1 MHFITFS
8 RQLGSNGTETARR
21 VAEKLG
27 YRFIDTA
34 AIENAALEMG
44 ILESVSDLDE
54 KVPSLFQRIF
64 SHKPSINLA
73 RLNSVINE
81 LAQKGDAV
89 FLGRGG
95 HMLLK
100 AFGCGLHVRVV
111 ATRKTRIRN
120 LKAQGYGEDLAEK
133 LMERS
138 DAERSSFMKFAFK
151 VDWEDAELYDVVLN
165 TDKLSID
172 SAVNTVLALARSS
185 EINACSLHALES
197 LGNLALAGRVEAAIT
212 EAGLSYGPGTS
223 VIAAVEEP
231 GKVCLSGLV
240 EDELSKKR
248 AEEVVKTVKGV
259 TVTDNQIRIRPSDRH
274 A

>member
-8 RQLGSNGTETARR
+8 RKLGAKGTELAGR
-21 VAEKLG
+21 VAETMG
-27 YRFIDTA
+27 YRFIDTT
-34 AIENAALEMG
+34 AIESAAQEMG
-44 ILESVSDLDE
+44 LLESVSEMDE

-100 AFGCGLHVRVV
+100 AFGCGLHIRVV
-111 ATRKTRIRN
+111 ASRKSRIRN
-120 LKAQGYGEDLAEK
+120 LKTQGYSEDLAEK
-133 LMERS
+133 LIDHS
-138 DAERSSFMKFAFK
+138 DTERSSFMKFAFK
-151 VDWEDAELYDVVLN
+151 VDWEDPELYDVVLN
-165 TDKLSID
+165 TDKLSVD
-172 SAVNTVLALARSS
+172 SAVDTVVALARSA

-197 LGNLALAGRVEAAIT
+197 LGYLALAGRVEAAIT

-223 VIAAVEEP
+223 VMAAVEKP
-231 GKVCLSGLV
+231 GKVRLTGLV
-240 EDELSKKR
+240 EDEQSKKR
-248 AEEVVKTVKGV
+248 AEEVVKKVKGV
-259 TVTDNQIRIRPSDRH
+259 TAIDNQIRIRPSDRH

>member
-8 RQLGSNGTETARR
+8 RKLGANGTEIAKR

-27 YRFIDTA
+27 YRFIDTT
-34 AIENAALEMG
+34 AIENAAQEMG
-44 ILESVSDLDE
+44 LLESVSEMDE

-111 ATRKTRIRN
+111 ANRKTRIRN
-120 LKAQGYGEDLAEK
+120 LKAQGYSEDLAEK
-133 LMERS
+133 LIDHS
-138 DAERSSFMKFAFK
+138 DTERSSFMKFAFK
-151 VDWEDAELYDVVLN
+151 VDWEDAELYDAVLN
-165 TDKLSID
+165 TDKLSVD
-172 SAVNTVLALARSS
+172 LAVNTVVALARSS

-197 LGNLALAGRVEAAIT
+197 LGNLALEGRAQAAII
-212 EAGLSYGPGTS
+212 EAGLSYGLETS
-223 VIAAVEEP
+223 VLVTVDEP
-231 GKVCLSGLV
+231 GKVRLSGLV
-240 EDELSKKR
+240 EDEQSKIR
-248 AEEVVKTVKGV
+248 AEEVVKKVKGV
-259 TVTDNQIRIRPSDRH
+259 TAIDNQIRVRPSDRH

>member
-8 RQLGSNGTETARR
+8 RKLDSNGTEIARR
-21 VAEKLG
+21 V
-27 YRFIDTA
+27 
-34 AIENAALEMG
+34 M
-44 ILESVSDLDE
+44 DE
-54 KVPSLFQRIF
+54 KVPALFQRIF

-81 LAQKGDAV
+81 LAKKGDAV

-111 ATRKTRIRN
+111 ASRKTRIRN
-120 LKAQGYGEDLAEK
+120 LEAQGYGEDLAEK
-133 LMERS
+133 LIEHS
-138 DAERSSFMKFAFK
+138 DAERSSFMKFAYK
-151 VDWEDAELYDVVLN
+151 VDWEDVEMYDVVLN

-172 SAVNTVLALARSS
+172 SAVDTVAALARSS

-197 LGNLALAGRVEAAIT
+197 LGNLALEGRVEAAII
-212 EAGLSYGPGTS
+212 EAGLSYGLETS
-223 VIAAVEEP
+223 VLATVDEP
-231 GKVCLSGLV
+231 GRVCLSGIV
-240 EDELSKKR
+240 ENEQSKKR
-248 AEEVVKTVKGV
+248 AEEVVKKVKGV
-259 TVTDNQIRIRPSDRH
+259 SAIENQIRIRPSDRH

>member
-8 RQLGSNGTETARR
+8 RQLGSNGTGIARR
-21 VAEKLG
+21 VAEKLK

-44 ILESVSDLDE
+44 ILESVSELDE
-54 KVPSLFQRIF
+54 RVPSIFQRIF

-111 ATRKTRIRN
+111 ATRKARICN
-120 LKAQGYGEDLAEK
+120 LKAQGYSEDLAEK
-133 LMERS
+133 LMARS
-138 DAERSSFMKFAFK
+138 DSERSSFMKFAFK
-151 VDWEDAELYDVVLN
+151 VDWEDTELYDVVLN

-172 SAVNTVLALARSS
+172 SAVNTIVALARSS
-185 EINACSLHALES
+185 EINACSSAC
-197 LGNLALAGRVEAAIT
+197 A
-212 EAGLSYGPGTS
+212 
-223 VIAAVEEP
+223 
-231 GKVCLSGLV
+231 
-240 EDELSKKR
+240 
-248 AEEVVKTVKGV
+248 
-259 TVTDNQIRIRPSDRH
+259 
-274 A
+274 